1 MLNNIFEGENVI
13 FSKFYGKVGV
23 LSWFSISFEKIT
35 FYTENLTWKVELR
48 IFSLISLEKKLHKTF
63 FPVKISV

>member
-1 MLNNIFEGENVI
+1 MLNNIFKGENVI

-35 FYTENLTWKVELR
+35 FYTENLT
-48 IFSLISLEKKLHKTF
+48 
-63 FPVKISV
+63 